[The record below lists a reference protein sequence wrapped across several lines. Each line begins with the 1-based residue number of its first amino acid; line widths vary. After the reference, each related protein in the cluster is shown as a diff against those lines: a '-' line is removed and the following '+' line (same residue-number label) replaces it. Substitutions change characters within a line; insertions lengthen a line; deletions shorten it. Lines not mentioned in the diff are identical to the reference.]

1 MAEYIKALG
10 EECWLLERLTFGESA
25 SGHFKI
31 ISLSCSVSVFCNQSA
46 DCTLDFC
53 VDLPVGREVVIHN
66 KRNILDCVT
75 VLFLMIN
82 QLTPWLKCLSVEFRE
97 V

>member
-10 EECWLLERLTFGESA
+10 EECWLLERFTFGESA

-31 ISLSCSVSVFCNQSA
+31 INLSCSVSVFCNQSA

-53 VDLPVGREVVIHN
+53 VDLHVGREVVIHN
-66 KRNILDCVT
+66 KRNILDYVT
-75 VLFLMIN
+75 ILFLMIK
-82 QLTPWLKCLSVEFRE
+82 LIS
-97 V
+97 